1 MEIITNNE
9 ENPQPPKQPK
19 LSMKILN
26 TRIDQIRE
34 ENLLLIQRVNEL
46 EQHLRNYGHIQ
57 SFTAAASETL
67 NDIKQPPDVTDT
79 WSIPRSV
86 RHPAPEKKSFWNK
99 LFG

>member
-1 MEIITNNE
+1 METITSNE
-9 ENPQPPKQPK
+9 TNPQHSKQPR

-26 TRIDQIRE
+26 TRIDQIHE
-34 ENLLLIQRVNEL
+34 DNLLLIQRVNEL

-57 SFTAAASETL
+57 KITAAASETSI
-67 NDIKQPPDVTDT
+67 DIKQPPNVTDT

>member
-1 MEIITNNE
+1 MEIITNYE
-9 ENPQPPKQPK
+9 ADPQPPKQPK
-19 LSMKILN
+19 LSMKFLN

-34 ENLLLIQRVNEL
+34 ENLLLIQKVNEL
-46 EQHLRNYGHIQ
+46 EQLLRNCGHIQ
-57 SFTAAASETL
+57 SFTAAASETSM
-67 NDIKQPPDVTDT
+67 DIKQPPNDTDT

>member
-9 ENPQPPKQPK
+9 VNPQPPKLPK

-34 ENLLLIQRVNEL
+34 ENLLLTQRVNEL
-46 EQHLRNYGHIQ
+46 EQQLRNYGHTQ
-57 SFTAAASETL
+57 SFTAAASETSM
-67 NDIKQPPDVTDT
+67 DIKQPPNVTDN

>member
-1 MEIITNNE
+1 MEIITSNE
-9 ENPQPPKQPK
+9 IIPQLPKQPR
-19 LSMKILN
+19 LTMKILN
-26 TRIDQIRE
+26 TRIDQMQE

-57 SFTAAASETL
+57 SCTAAASETSM
-67 NDIKQPPDVTDT
+67 DMKQLPNVTDS